1 MHNEFRYARWLSGAE
16 RISQQVLQTATLNT
30 IIHGIDATGGGVA
43 HICNDGKGRSGTRNN
58 LVQLSGFRFLF
69 YFSAAICSKVSSLYA
84 GIWRLLLPLMLVT
97 SAAHANGL
105 EQRDIV
111 FYYGSRPPIEDLRHF
126 DQIVIQPSQILPH
139 EKTAL
144 LNLDSSL
151 VFAYVSFGEIARNS
165 EDMARID
172 TDWSIGVNPA
182 WNSLVMD
189 MTDPAWREYLLK
201 QHFERLWRDG
211 YRAFFLDTVDS
222 YRIVTTEG
230 KQREEQEKGLVSLL
244 AEVKQRFP
252 GCKLILNRGFEVLDR
267 ASQYADGMVAES
279 LFHGFDPVT
288 GKHAPT
294 REENRKWLLDQLTR
308 TQNEFRVPVT
318 VLDYV
323 DPGNWVEA
331 EKTARE
337 ILKLGF
343 MPWVANGDLT
353 WLGQGRIRLA
363 PRKLLAIINGTPAQ
377 QMDHDLFRRA
387 AMPLEYLGLALDY
400 WYVDQLPLP
409 VEPLVGRYAGV
420 IAWLGEDSANGTGRY
435 ESICARLQSET
446 DAGLPVVFMGYL
458 PAGVACRNLLD
469 YQGKLQPTTGILKLD
484 VMNERLGRPESVPVV
499 GSGTPDVRVRDRNN
513 AWLTLSD
520 SNKVFHPVAVT
531 SWGGYALH
539 PHILNES
546 ASGRHEWLLDPFAF
560 FQAALR
566 LPVQPVFDMTTEN
579 GRRLGIIEVR
589 GDRLFAKDEEGV
601 EAIDRLR
608 DWIEKNPLPVT
619 LGVIEAEVTTEEQ
632 RNKIRQLAESP
643 QVRLASHTYS
653 HPFYWGV
660 FEGKTDADQQ
670 PYRYSVFMKDYAAE
684 MTRETG
690 GTLPFLHAMSPDSPR
705 LLIWSGDG
713 KPGPAILA
721 AAQKA
726 ALPHY
731 GGGGLRW
738 QSGQMSLADLA
749 PALRPTEWGI
759 QVMTPLVAEP
769 LFAQLWYGEALNFG
783 KVGDWNRELD
793 LARRLRVSSI
803 SIHADAFL
811 NERGRELLDQV
822 VEAQRKENV
831 LGIWVDEYVARARA
845 FQTASIAHDLDG
857 NWSLFGDA
865 LRTVRLPAT
874 EMTPEISDD
883 IVGYNDRNADRYIYL
898 ARNHAILK
906 GARGKRNGNSGL
918 RLIEASAPLKS
929 WHINNDG
936 SATLLFESRGDLTP
950 LTVAA
955 PASCALS
962 MNDTKL
968 APQTKGTHSVYTVS
982 GNLTAGKFRLEC

>member
-1 MHNEFRYARWLSGAE
+1 
-16 RISQQVLQTATLNT
+16 LQTATPNL
-30 IIHGIDATGGGVA
+30 IIPGIDIGNGGVLR
-43 HICNDGKGRSGTRNN
+43 ICKDRKDHSGTHDN
-58 LVQLSGFRFLF
+58 LLQLSGFRFLF
-69 YFSAAICSKVSSLYA
+69 YFSGAIWSKVSSLYS
-84 GIWRLLLPLMLVT
+84 GIGRLLLSLMLVA
-97 SAAHANGL
+97 SAAHADGL
-105 EQRDIV
+105 ELEKRDIV
-111 FYYGSRPPIEDLRHF
+111 FYYGSRPPVEDLRHF

-182 WNSLVMD
+182 WNSLVMN

-222 YRIVTTEG
+222 YLIVTTEG

-252 GCKLILNRGFEVLDR
+252 GCKLILNRGFEVLDQ

-279 LFHGFDPVT
+279 LFHGFDPVS

-294 REENRKWLLDQLTR
+294 KEENRKWLLDQLVR
-308 TQNEFRVPVT
+308 AQNEFKVPIT

-331 EKTARE
+331 EKTARD

-343 MPWVANGDLT
+343 MPWIANGDLT
-353 WLGQGRIRLA
+353 WLGHGRMRLA
-363 PRKLLAIINGTPAQ
+363 PRKLLAIVNGTPAQ
-377 QMDHDLFRRA
+377 QMEHDLFRHA

-409 VEPLVGRYAGV
+409 IEPLVGRYAGI
-420 IAWLGEDSANGTGRY
+420 IAWLGEDSANGTERY
-435 ESICARLQSET
+435 ESVCARLQSEAN
-446 DAGLPVVFMGYL
+446 AGLPIVLMGYL

-469 YQGKLQPTTGILKLD
+469 YQGELQPTTGILKLD
-484 VMNERLGRPESVPVV
+484 AMNERLGRPESAPVI

-513 AWLTLSD
+513 AWLTLSSAD
-520 SNKVFHPVAVT
+520 KIFHPVAVT

-546 ASGRHEWLLDPFAF
+546 ASGRHEWLLDPFVF

-601 EAIDRLR
+601 EAIDRLKG
-608 DWIEKNPLPVT
+608 WMEKNPLPIT
-619 LGVIEAEVTTEEQ
+619 LGVIEAEVATEEQ
-632 RNKIRQLAESP
+632 RSKLREVASLP

-653 HPFYWGV
+653 HPFYWGI

-690 GTLPFLHAMSPDSPR
+690 GTLPFLHTMAPDSPS

-713 KPGPAILA
+713 RPGPAVLA

-726 ALPHY
+726 GLPHY
-731 GGGGLRW
+731 GGGGLHW
-738 QSGQMSLADLA
+738 QSGQMSLADLD

-783 KVGDWNRELD
+783 KVGEWSRELD

-811 NERGRELLDQV
+811 NERGRELLEQMA
-822 VEAQRKENV
+822 EAQRKENV
-831 LGIWVDEYVARARA
+831 LGIWVDEYATRARA
-845 FQTASIAHDLDG
+845 FQTASIARDLDG
-857 NWSLFGDA
+857 NWFLFGDA
-865 LRTVRLPAT
+865 LRTVRLPPT
-874 EMTPEISDD
+874 EMTPEISSDV
-883 IVGYNDRNADRYIYL
+883 VGYNDRIDTRYIYL

-906 GARGKRNGNSGL
+906 AAQGKRNGNPGL

-936 SATLLFESRGDLTP
+936 SATLLFESRGRLAP
-950 LTVAA
+950 LTVTT

-962 MNDTKL
+962 INDTKL
-968 APQTKGTHSVYTVS
+968 TPQPKSTHSVYTVS
-982 GNLTAGKFRLEC
+982 GNLATGKFRLEC